1 MNTDNDQLEPIRNQI
16 DKIDSELLALLN
28 QRAECAIEIGK
39 LKISQDPQEDVS
51 FYRPERVELVRKRLV
66 QENTGPLRPEH
77 VSAIFNEIMSSCLGL
92 EQKITVAYLG
102 PQGTFSEAAVLKQ
115 FGNAIGTEPVL
126 SIDEVFRAVE
136 SGSANFGVV
145 PVENS
150 TITS

>member
-39 LKISQDPQEDVS
+39 LKISQGSQEGVS

-77 VSAIFNEIMSSCLGL
+77 VSAIFNEIMASCLGL

-102 PQGTFSEAAVLKQ
+102 P
-115 FGNAIGTEPVL
+115 PVSYTHL
-126 SIDEVFRAVE
+126 TL
-136 SGSANFGVV
+136 
-145 PVENS
+145 P
-150 TITS
+150 TICSV

>member
-16 DKIDSELLALLN
+16 DKIDSELLGLLN

-39 LKISQDPQEDVS
+39 LKISQDAQEDVS

-126 SIDEVFRAVE
+126 SIDEAV
-136 SGSANFGVV
+136 SYTHLTL
-145 PVENS
+145 P
-150 TITS
+150 TICSV